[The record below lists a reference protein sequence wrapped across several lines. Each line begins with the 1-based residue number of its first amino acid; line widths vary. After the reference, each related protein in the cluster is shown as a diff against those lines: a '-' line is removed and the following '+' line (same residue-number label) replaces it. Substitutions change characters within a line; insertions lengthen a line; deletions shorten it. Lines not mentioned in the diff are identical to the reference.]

1 MATLCLSCLVR
12 KDAMESDGG
21 KMKLNDLPLSLN
33 MGDMWFIIVT
43 SSECSNTERRSRF
56 EAYQSH
62 SHKEEEKIRKLVKT
76 LNDMKGSFPENL
88 VFALFDAAM

>member
-33 MGDMWFIIVT
+33 MGDMWLIIVT
-43 SSECSNTERRSRF
+43 SSECSNTERRSRLRLIKVTF
-56 EAYQSH
+56 T
-62 SHKEEEKIRKLVKT
+62 KRKKRLG
-76 LNDMKGSFPENL
+76 NS
-88 VFALFDAAM
+88 